1 MNPGQSDYHQ
11 RATRPFPG
19 TTSFEFNLKPAGGV
33 VAPDLRWQPIHVY
46 VRARQLRPGHLAYW
60 SANITSRCA
69 SDEHG
74 LHTAG
79 RISGHRHHGQQRA
92 RGCPGVGY
100 VVHLDYAL
108 KGQPPRLRPGSKTP
122 KTHGPFQSD
131 IKIKVGTAVVG
142 TSTAQAWLLG
152 RGKKVTVIY
161 GFMAN
166 GTGDGAAGNSQVRNF
181 TTGAK
186 MAEPLSRARSTC
198 FRIPSRTTLSDM
210 NVAPARRAVPMG
222 CLCPVPSTT
231 WTPRP
236 PHHRRTP
243 RAPVI
248 RSPSRRMR
256 RCGTTRNSTSWR
268 LSQLEEHP

>member
-69 SDEHG
+69 FDEHG

-79 RISGHRHHGQQRA
+79 RISRHRHHGQQRA

-100 VVHLDYAL
+100 PVHLDYAL
-108 KGQPPRLRPGSKTP
+108 KGQPPRLRPGSKTS
-122 KTHGPFQSD
+122 KTHGLFQSD

-142 TSTAQAWLLG
+142 TSTDK
-152 RGKKVTVIY
+152 RGSW
-161 GFMAN
+161 
-166 GTGDGAAGNSQVRNF
+166 AA
-181 TTGAK
+181 
-186 MAEPLSRARSTC
+186 
-198 FRIPSRTTLSDM
+198 
-210 NVAPARRAVPMG
+210 ARRSRSSTGSWPTGPGTVLPGTVKSGTSRPGQRWRNPSAAHAVR
-222 CLCPVPSTT
+222 VSEFHHE
-231 WTPRP
+231 RP
-236 PHHRRTP
+236 CRT
-243 RAPVI
+243 
-248 RSPSRRMR
+248 
-256 RCGTTRNSTSWR
+256 
-268 LSQLEEHP
+268 